1 MEKGRDFFGKRY
13 KALGWELTDVRL
25 PRAIRVNSLRTT
37 NEKLLERLKK
47 KGVEFEKV
55 DFLKNGFIIKKTKT
69 SMGAFSEYL
78 LGLYYIQESASQ
90 LASEILDPK
99 PGDIVL
105 DACAAPGS
113 KTTHLSE
120 LMQNKGAIL
129 SLDKK
134 KARLVA
140 LKNNLERMG
149 TKNVVVYNMDVLD
162 VEKLSIEFDKIL
174 LDAPCSGN
182 FCQEYGWFEK
192 RDLEGVK
199 NNAKHQKK
207 LLEKCYKVL
216 KKGGIMVYSTC
227 SLEPEENEENVEWFK
242 SNFDVEV
249 LEQKRFWPGKTQGF
263 FICRMV
269 KR

>member
-1 MEKGRDFFGKRY
+1 MEKGRDFFVKRY
-13 KALGWELTDVRL
+13 KDLGWDFQEVKL

-37 NEKLLERLKK
+37 NEKLLARLEK
-47 KGVEFEKV
+47 KGVVFEKV
-55 DFLKNGFIIKKTKT
+55 DFLKHGFLVKKTKT

-99 PGDIVL
+99 PGDTIL

-120 LMQNKGAIL
+120 LMKNKGVIV
-129 SLDKK
+129 SIDKK
-134 KARLVA
+134 KNRMVA
-140 LKNNLERMG
+140 LKNNLDRMG
-149 TKNVVVYNMDVLD
+149 TKNVVVFNMDVLD
-162 VEKLSIEFDKIL
+162 VEKLDMEFDKVL

-182 FCQEYGWFEK
+182 FCQEYGWFQK
-192 RDLEGVK
+192 RDIEGVK
-199 NNAKHQKK
+199 NNALHQRK
-207 LLEKCYKVL
+207 LFEKCYKVL
-216 KKGGIMVYSTC
+216 KKGGILVYSTC
-227 SLEPEENEENVEWFK
+227 SLEPEENEENIEWFK

-249 LEQKRFWPGKTQGF
+249 LEQKRLWPGKTQGF

>member
-1 MEKGRDFFGKRY
+1 MEKGRNFFVKRY
-13 KALGWELTDVRL
+13 KDLGWDFQEVKI
-25 PRAIRVNSLRTT
+25 PKAIRVNSLKIS
-37 NEKLLERLKK
+37 NGKLLERLKA
-47 KGVEFEKV
+47 KGVELEKV
-55 DFLKNGFIIKKTKT
+55 DFLRNGFIVKKTKT

-78 LGLYYIQESASQ
+78 LGLYYVQEPASQ

-105 DACAAPGS
+105 DACAAPGG
-113 KTTHLSE
+113 KTTHISE
-120 LMQNKGAIL
+120 LMQNKGVIV

-134 KARLVA
+134 KTRLIA
-140 LKNNLERMG
+140 LKNNLDRIG
-149 TKNVVVYNMDVLD
+149 TKNVVVFNMDVLD
-162 VEKLSIEFDKIL
+162 VEKLGMEFDKIL
-174 LDAPCSGN
+174 LDVPCSGN

-199 NNAKHQKK
+199 NNAMHQRK

-216 KKGGIMVYSTC
+216 KKEGILVYSTC
-227 SLEPEENEENVEWFK
+227 SLEPEENEENIEWFK

-263 FICRMV
+263 FICKMV